1 MSYEEDMARIETIV
15 AELGRDD
22 VALDRALA
30 LFEEGVQRLRSAST
44 ALERAEA
51 QVRVLIQR
59 ADGTFELGHFDG

>member
-1 MSYEEDMARIETIV
+1 MSFEEDLARIEAIV

-30 LFEEGVQRLRSAST
+30 LFEEGVERLRSASK

-51 QVRVLIQR
+51 RVRVLIER

>member
-1 MSYEEDMARIETIV
+1 MSYEEDLARIEAIV

-30 LFEEGVQRLRSAST
+30 LFEEGVERLRSAST
-44 ALERAEA
+44 AMERAVA
-51 QVRVLIQR
+51 RVRVLIER